1 MYKLMKPVEA
11 RCLQC
16 GATIHGRPDK
26 KFCDSVCRNAYHN
39 RVAAS
44 QRRYRDFVL
53 EAIEVNYAILKEAL
67 IHGRQ
72 SIPQDEAVAA
82 GFNPDIITGFHKEYR
97 KEYYFVFDI
106 IYNRSDSGIVNI
118 HRAGPD
124 MRSDEEVV

>member
-82 GFNPDIITGFHKEYR
+82 GFNPDITYRISASVSPRSTMIFNFTGG
-97 KEYYFVFDI
+97 I
-106 IYNRSDSGIVNI
+106 IQVSKSPLYTKCCTLLP
-118 HRAGPD
+118 RA
-124 MRSDEEVV
+124 E